1 MHFLRNKQE
10 NNWKWLYN
18 PLPDQEQEFNQLQPA
33 NLSLVEPA
41 PPLVMVED
49 TGMSVKHP
57 GPKTLLNNTE
67 VHVPG
72 GNTGVLHTDNH
83 SVNNRRH
90 CSAIL
95 LNCLESNLG
104 HLFTVRGFQFTLVL
118 PSNYHTETNI

>member
-1 MHFLRNKQE
+1 MA
-10 NNWKWLYN
+10 
-18 PLPDQEQEFNQLQPA
+18 LQPTA
-33 NLSLVEPA
+33 RPGTGVRPTSASQAVPLGACSE
-41 PPLVMVED
+41 PLVMVED